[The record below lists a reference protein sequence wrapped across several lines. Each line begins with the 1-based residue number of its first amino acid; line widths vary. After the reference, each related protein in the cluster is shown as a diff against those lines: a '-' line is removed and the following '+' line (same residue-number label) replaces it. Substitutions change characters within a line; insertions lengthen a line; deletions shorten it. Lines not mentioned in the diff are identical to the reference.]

1 MQSFMRCLALTTL
14 LSTAANTWAAELPA
28 TALSE
33 IQKLLSTL
41 ENSGCKFNRN
51 GHWYDGA
58 DARQHLQRKL
68 DYLQD
73 HMLIQSAEDFIRDGA
88 STSSSSG
95 KAYQVQ
101 CHSSAAVSS
110 QEWLTETLKKLRAAT
125 SK

>member
-1 MQSFMRCLALTTL
+1 MPPFIRSFALITV
-14 LSTAANTWAAELPA
+14 LSVIPNTRAAELPA
-28 TALSE
+28 PALTE
-33 IQKLLSTL
+33 IQQLLSTL
-41 ENSGCKFNRN
+41 ENSGCQFNRN

-73 HMLIQSAEDFIRDGA
+73 HQLIQSAEDFIKEGA

-101 CHSSAAVSS
+101 CKGADAVSS
-110 QEWLTETLKKLRAAT
+110 QEWLSETLTKLRAAA
-125 SK
+125 KK